1 MNRLTKLKSVFTDG
15 QNYKYLLVSVL
26 ITGLS
31 YGLYKGMLDNYLAE
45 IVGMGEMDRGIAEFF
60 REIPGILLVLILA
73 AFYMFSAEAMYK
85 AGALIMMAGMAMHA
99 ILPPS
104 KFLVIL
110 AICVY
115 SLGEHIQLG
124 MKSTLMLNY
133 SHPGSG
139 GSALGIQS
147 SVSQIG
153 TLGGYLVVIAVFS
166 LTTAVSNYKFL
177 FTAAAV
183 LAGISLIYSLKIT
196 GSSETDSTKRR
207 FYFHKKYTKYYM
219 LEMFYGARKQVFFT
233 FGPYVLILFYGANAA
248 IISLLFAVSAI
259 ACFFASPVV
268 GRIIDKVGYKTVM
281 VADTLI
287 LVVVCFFYGFGHHL
301 FPKDIAFII
310 CCINY
315 VLDAVISLASMASNI
330 YVQELSDNPD
340 ETKATISTGVSINH
354 MITIFIALF
363 GGWIWKTLGIETLF
377 IASAILG
384 LCNSAYAA
392 TIRPVNTSKE

>member
-1 MNRLTKLKSVFTDG
+1 
-15 QNYKYLLVSVL
+15 
-26 ITGLS
+26 
-31 YGLYKGMLDNYLAE
+31 
-45 IVGMGEMDRGIAEFF
+45 
-60 REIPGILLVLILA
+60 
-73 AFYMFSAEAMYK
+73 
-85 AGALIMMAGMAMHA
+85 MMAGMAMHA

-153 TLGGYLVVIAVFS
+153 TLGGDLVVITVFS

-207 FYFHKKYTKYYM
+207 FYFHKKYKKYYM
-219 LEMFYGARKQVFFT
+219 LEMFGNNRGNYVCEYDVVTKNYRRIECGHFT
-233 FGPYVLILFYGANAA
+233 APDGTVVPCQSWLNSDADLGNILTDKNA
-248 IISLLFAVSAI
+248 SVN
-259 ACFFASPVV
+259 
-268 GRIIDKVGYKTVM
+268 D
-281 VADTLI
+281 
-287 LVVVCFFYGFGHHL
+287 
-301 FPKDIAFII
+301 
-310 CCINY
+310 CCII
-315 VLDAVISLASMASNI
+315 LW
-330 YVQELSDNPD
+330 Q
-340 ETKATISTGVSINH
+340 
-354 MITIFIALF
+354 
-363 GGWIWKTLGIETLF
+363 GI
-377 IASAILG
+377 
-384 LCNSAYAA
+384 
-392 TIRPVNTSKE
+392 